1 MGLTSGPNKVR
12 GYCCQ
17 LFKLSLDSFMILEKF
32 AIVLSFPSS
41 NDIDE
46 YCSFLNPSK
55 SFNILHISVPDNCQ
69 FWFFENFPK
78 SWV

>member
-17 LFKLSLDSFMILEKF
+17 LFKLSLDSFMTLEKF

-55 SFNILHISVPDNCQ
+55 S
-69 FWFFENFPK
+69 
-78 SWV
+78 